1 MGCPVCVKQQCFDAR
16 VKYRGSRQGGCSK
29 REAQQGQHQRDFFK
43 KTLKKT
49 LPMKLSA
56 ACSDVFLTELARNA
70 PSVHCVA
77 NPATAHSFRTTGRA
91 FCCSRAIGIR
101 FESTGTLLALPSGR
115 QCCTAARCRLPPAPR
130 PLPPSSLQAASL
142 PVLSSTA
149 GVSDCQLEHLTLANR
164 GCCHGGQVA
173 AQGAALRHLPRGP
186 ACSGWRRDR
195 RARVPA

>member
-1 MGCPVCVKQQCFDAR
+1 MGFPVCVKQQCFDAR

-115 QCCTAARCRLPPAPR
+115 QCCNCRSLPPPAGAKASSSILFASCLPTCPQLHCGGFRLSAGAPNLGQSWVLPCR
-130 PLPPSSLQAASL
+130 PSRRSRSCSAASATRTCL
-142 PVLSSTA
+142 P
-149 GVSDCQLEHLTLANR
+149 R
-164 GCCHGGQVA
+164 M
-173 AQGAALRHLPRGP
+173 ALR
-186 ACSGWRRDR
+186 
-195 RARVPA
+195 